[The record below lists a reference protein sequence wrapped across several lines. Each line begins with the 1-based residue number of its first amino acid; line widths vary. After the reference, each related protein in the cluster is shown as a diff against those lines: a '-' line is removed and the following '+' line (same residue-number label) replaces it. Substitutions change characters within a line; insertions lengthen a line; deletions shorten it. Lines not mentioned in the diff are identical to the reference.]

1 MVLLCRL
8 GVAPGSL
15 REPQRVCLQGITRAW
30 LGGARVSLSGCVWVV
45 SFVHGSGEPACE
57 PLRVCLG
64 DILRAWL
71 RGARVSLC
79 GCVCVVS
86 LVHGY
91 GEPA

>member
-45 SFVHGSGEPACE
+45 PFMHGSGEPA
-57 PLRVCLG
+57 
-64 DILRAWL
+64 
-71 RGARVSLC
+71 
-79 GCVCVVS
+79 
-86 LVHGY
+86 
-91 GEPA
+91 